1 MGHVH
6 VLRLMMPDSQQ
17 ALFARGVGYVHVRL
31 SGSYLS
37 REGGNGLWG
46 LEMGI
51 ISGLLWGSIPP
62 FPTKH
67 QTVVGWSM

>member
-1 MGHVH
+1 MSFVIPDSEAAREVADVRMGHVH

-17 ALFARGVGYVHVRL
+17 ALCARGVGNVHVRL

-37 REGGNGLWG
+37 REWGNGLWG

-51 ISGLLWGSIPP
+51 
-62 FPTKH
+62 T
-67 QTVVGWSM
+67 